1 MINEKKIRELIDSHL
16 IGTDRFVV
24 ALKISSSNKIEI
36 ALDGLTNIGITDC
49 VQLSRAI
56 EGSLNREEED
66 FELMVSSVGIE
77 EPFIL
82 EKQYVKNIGR
92 NIMVKKND
100 GTEIVALLTG
110 FSNEG
115 EVFVEQTRRQA
126 KKIGKG
132 KETVT
137 EKITI
142 PLSEIKEAK
151 IVLSFK

>member
-56 EGSLNREEED
+56 EGGLNREEED

-110 FSNEG
+110 FSSEG

-142 PLSEIKEAK
+142 PLSEIKETK